1 MWQPF
6 FSSNF
11 FVSFLFFSLFRIFLF
26 FLLNFLPFL
35 IFRFLFYQ
43 LFCFFSSHFFRFWF
57 FLFCKFFLPFFN
69 FSLFRLFVFSLF
81 CIFSLYQF
89 FVFCLF
95 ICWFGSSYQLP
106 SNPNLGWKLLQLNIK
121 IKLCCDPSEAKSCYI
136 YILVTDN
143 PKIRDALTHKMKK
156 TISEKN
162 DDFHK
167 FTIFL

>member
-6 FSSNF
+6 FSSDF
-11 FVSFLFFSLFRIFLF
+11 FVSFLFFPFLEFSSFSFLIFSLFLF
-26 FLLNFLPFL
+26 FVLCFTNYSVFFLLIFSVFDFSCFVNSFSLFL
-35 IFRFLFYQ
+35 IF
-43 LFCFFSSHFFRFWF
+43 
-57 FLFCKFFLPFFN
+57 PFFD
-69 FSLFRLFVFSLF
+69 FSLF

-143 PKIRDALTHKMKK
+143 PKNKRCPHP
-156 TISEKN
+156 
-162 DDFHK
+162 
-167 FTIFL
+167 